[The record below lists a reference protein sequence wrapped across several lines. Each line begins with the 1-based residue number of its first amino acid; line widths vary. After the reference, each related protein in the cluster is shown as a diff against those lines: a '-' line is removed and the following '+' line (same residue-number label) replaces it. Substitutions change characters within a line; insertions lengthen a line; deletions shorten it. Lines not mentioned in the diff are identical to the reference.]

1 MSKTLPP
8 PSPDLGSAI
17 VGLWRLISR
26 EDYDRD
32 GRRRIDPIMGPHPL
46 GVLCFAPGYFAAQF
60 MNPDRSDTSGT
71 GPASSGANN
80 SGAVNGYDAYFGTYT
95 LDEVTGTVTVRLER
109 RSLTSQHR
117 TCLDARHPR
126 GARSAYHPARHNR
139 ARRDPGD
146 SHLDLR
152 PERLTNYSARRSMNS
167 LTAILPYI
175 KVEPKLV

>member
-32 GRRRIDPIMGPHPL
+32 GRRCIDPIMGPHPL

-60 MNPDRSDTSGT
+60 MNPDRTGTSAT

-80 SGAVNGYDAYFGTYT
+80 SGAVSGYDAYFGTYT
-95 LDEVTGTVTVRLER
+95 LDEVTGTVTVRLEGAL
-109 RSLTSQHR
+109 SPANIGHALTRDIRVERDRLIIQLATTAVDGTPVTR
-117 TCLDARHPR
+117 TLTF
-126 GARSAYHPARHNR
+126 ARS
-139 ARRDPGD
+139 G
-146 SHLDLR
+146 
-152 PERLTNYSARRSMNS
+152 
-167 LTAILPYI
+167 
-175 KVEPKLV
+175 